1 MVDIKAQ
8 KPAKRYTEALFN
20 IIKDKDYNLLF
31 NQISIILNE
40 LEHNNEFRT
49 FMFHPIV
56 SVEDKKATLHEI
68 FKNFDNTILN
78 FISLLIDENRLD
90 CLDEIKEV
98 LEVKINNANNI
109 KMAQITLAH
118 EPSDEIKNLIKSR
131 IENKLQSKVKLDF
144 NYNENIIG
152 GMIIRVKDTMV
163 DLSVKNKIEN
173 IKK

>member
-8 KPAKRYTEALFN
+8 KPAKRYTEALFD

-31 NQISIILNE
+31 NQMSIILDE
-40 LEHNNEFRT
+40 LEKNNEFRT

-56 SVEDKKATLHEI
+56 SVEDKKTTVYEI
-68 FKNFDNTILN
+68 FKNFDSTILN

-109 KMAQITLAH
+109 KMAQITLAC

-131 IENKLQSKVKLDF
+131 IENKLQSKIKLNF
-144 NYNENIIG
+144 NYDKNIIG